1 MSGKGSCLN
10 RYSALLVIL
19 GSALWGTDAVFR
31 RSLTASLSP
40 VTIVFLEHCVLA
52 LVTIPVVLKLRS
64 QFTLLGKRDYAALL
78 MIAIGGSVVASVL
91 FTFAIKYGN
100 PTAVIL
106 LQKTQPLFTVL
117 LAYIV
122 LGERPKRWFWPWFAV
137 AMAGATLISLPDL
150 HAGFSTIHELPAASL
165 CAIGAAMLWGSAT
178 VCGRYIVSIIS
189 TPFLTSLRFILALP
203 ALATL
208 YFLQAP
214 QARRVPTD
222 LYSALTVVEMALIP
236 GLLALFLYY
245 KGLRSTTAWLASVC
259 ELASPIT
266 AIVVNWL
273 VLNTML
279 SAIQFVGSA
288 LLVASVTIVV
298 ILNSSA
304 RSSSPSNVT
313 KPVGP

>member
-1 MSGKGSCLN
+1 LN

-31 RSLTASLSP
+31 RPLTASLSP

-64 QFTLLGKRDYAALL
+64 QFQRLGKRDYAALL
-78 MIAIGGSVVASVL
+78 VIAIGGSVVASVL

-117 LAYIV
+117 LAYVV
-122 LGERPKRWFWPWFAV
+122 LGERPTRWFWPWFAV
-137 AMAGATLISLPDL
+137 AMAGATLISLPDR
-150 HAGFSTIHELPAASL
+150 HSGFPTIHELPATSL
-165 CAIGAAMLWGSAT
+165 CAIGAAILWSSAT
-178 VCGRYIVSIIS
+178 VCGRYIVPIIS

-203 ALATL
+203 ALAIL
-208 YFLQAP
+208 YALQAP

-222 LYSALTVVEMALIP
+222 LYSVLTVIEMALIP

-304 RSSSPSNVT
+304 RSGSPSNVT

>member
-1 MSGKGSCLN
+1 
-10 RYSALLVIL
+10 V
-19 GSALWGTDAVFR
+19 
-31 RSLTASLSP
+31 P
-40 VTIVFLEHCVLA
+40 
-52 LVTIPVVLKLRS
+52 
-64 QFTLLGKRDYAALL
+64 
-78 MIAIGGSVVASVL
+78 
-91 FTFAIKYGN
+91 
-100 PTAVIL
+100 
-106 LQKTQPLFTVL
+106 
-117 LAYIV
+117 
-122 LGERPKRWFWPWFAV
+122 
-137 AMAGATLISLPDL
+137 
-150 HAGFSTIHELPAASL
+150 
-165 CAIGAAMLWGSAT
+165 
-178 VCGRYIVSIIS
+178 IIS

-203 ALATL
+203 ALAIL
-208 YFLQAP
+208 YALQAP

-222 LYSALTVVEMALIP
+222 LYSVLTVIEMALIP

-304 RSSSPSNVT
+304 RSGSPSNVT